1 MFSGQRQ
8 CYVFKAVCMPRN
20 LFKIT
25 SRKIQVDQSK
35 VSMLMCAVF
44 FLGKVCNT
52 CICVLIFYF
61 PGMQLI
67 HWYIQGKQQDQ
78 QYPLNLVLF
87 VKLVHP
93 SELVP
98 QQSVVL
104 VLINT
109 NSRANSSPCF
119 FYFGKPVVINGGGL
133 FYLPTCMGKHK
144 SVHLNDQT

>member
-35 VSMLMCAVF
+35 VSMLGNVPSSGVWVAVF

-52 CICVLIFYF
+52 YICV
-61 PGMQLI
+61 
-67 HWYIQGKQQDQ
+67 QQDQ

-87 VKLVHP
+87 AKLVQP
-93 SELVP
+93 PELVP

-109 NSRANSSPCF
+109 NSRARN
-119 FYFGKPVVINGGGL
+119 K
-133 FYLPTCMGKHK
+133 
-144 SVHLNDQT
+144 